1 MKTKLSLLT
10 IIMILVLPVTVYSL
24 LKSPTNMN
32 TAVMAA
38 TQKPVVLEFSA
49 PLCSECLKLQKVLD
63 EVEPQYKKQ
72 VVFHKINTSSCSR
85 DEAKEM
91 KKYNIR
97 VVPTM
102 VFLDKNGKFVT
113 KTEGS
118 MNKEKLVEY
127 LDKLGK

>member
-1 MKTKLSLLT
+1 MKTKLSLLA

-24 LKSPTNMN
+24 LKSPSNMN
-32 TAVMAA
+32 SAVFAA
-38 TQKPVVLEFSA
+38 AQKPVVLEFSA

-63 EVEPQYKKQ
+63 EVEPKYKKHI
-72 VVFHKINTSSCSR
+72 VFHKINTSSCTK

-102 VFLDKNGKFVT
+102 IFLDKEGKFVT

-118 MNKEKLVEY
+118 MDKAKLVEY
-127 LDKLGK
+127 LDKLEK

>member
-1 MKTKLSLLT
+1 MKTKLSLLA
-10 IIMILVLPVTVYSL
+10 IVMILVLPITAYSL
-24 LKSPTNMN
+24 LKSPSNMD

-38 TQKPVVLEFSA
+38 TQKPTVLEFSA

-63 EVEPQYKKQ
+63 EVEPKYKKQ
-72 VVFHKINTSSCSR
+72 IVFHKINTSACSR
-85 DEAKEM
+85 DESREM
-91 KKYNIR
+91 KKYNIK

-127 LDKLGK
+127 LDKLEK

>member
-1 MKTKLSLLT
+1 MKTKLSLLA

-24 LKSPTNMN
+24 LKSPSNMN

-38 TQKPVVLEFSA
+38 TQKPTVLEFSA
-49 PLCSECLKLQKVLD
+49 PLCSECLKLQKVLN
-63 EVEPQYKKQ
+63 EVEPKYKKHI
-72 VVFHKINTSSCSR
+72 VFHKINTSSCSK
-85 DEAKEM
+85 EESKEM

-102 VFLDKNGKFVT
+102 IFLDKNGKFVM

-118 MNKEKLVEY
+118 MSKDKLVEY
-127 LDKLGK
+127 LDKLEK

>member
-1 MKTKLSLLT
+1 MKTKLSLLA

-24 LKSPTNMN
+24 LKTPNNMN

-72 VVFHKINTSSCSR
+72 VVFHKINTSSCSK